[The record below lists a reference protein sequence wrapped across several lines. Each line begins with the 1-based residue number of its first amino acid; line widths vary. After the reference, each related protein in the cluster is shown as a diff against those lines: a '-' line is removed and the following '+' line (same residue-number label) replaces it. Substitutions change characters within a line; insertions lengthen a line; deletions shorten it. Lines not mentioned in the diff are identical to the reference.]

1 MILKM
6 VKETL
11 QILNVPYELKNGVFH
26 FEYKGIQMLVDQKGT
41 VSVSKNYF
49 GSIPHVMKDGSVCV
63 FSGIDS
69 MISSGENFELKET
82 IEVYIPY
89 LFGLT
94 AEQKTGEFLLEL
106 EYYIS
111 ELLDKQCDVT
121 KEDIHTF
128 TVVEIVNSQ
137 NLWET
142 LDDISDGCWY
152 KLVPVNLENEYV
164 FVKKENA
171 RFQIEYDEVYKAKLR
186 VSDGN
191 VNALGGK
198 TAFIGMGSVNS
209 YALKTMFSRGL
220 ADITII
226 DDDKIEIGNLFRHA
240 FPYRGMYKVDA
251 AEKFLQIVDKKMK
264 AKKVYTKISF
274 TENNKSPN
282 YINDIQRIVVS
293 VDNFFSWVQVFHYI
307 KEYCQNNCEI
317 IFVGIDV
324 YGGYGKFFKI
334 EYKEKIQFFENFK
347 KFLLDVPNGKSRRN
361 MVGTGCGES
370 LAIYDE
376 QNIVSLIKEMIT
388 SPLDEGVKYVDF

>member
-1 MILKM
+1 M
-6 VKETL
+6 VNETL
-11 QILNVPYELKNGVFH
+11 QILNIPYELKNGVFH
-26 FEYKGIQMLVDQKGT
+26 FEYRGIQMLVDQKGT

-121 KEDIHTF
+121 KEEIHTF

-152 KLVPVNLENEYV
+152 KLIPVNLENEYV

-186 VSDGN
+186 VSGRN
-191 VNALGGK
+191 VSTLGGK
-198 TAFIGMGSVNS
+198 TVFIGMGSVNS
-209 YALKTMFSRGL
+209 YALKIMFSRGL

-251 AEKFLQIVDKKMK
+251 AERFLQIVDKKMK
-264 AKKVYTKISF
+264 AKKVYSKISF
-274 TENNKSPN
+274 TENNKSPD
-282 YINDIQRIVVS
+282 YLDDVQRIVVS
-293 VDNFFSWVQVFHYI
+293 VDNFFSWIQVFHYVE
-307 KEYCQNNCEI
+307 EYCQNNCEI

-334 EYKEKIQFFENFK
+334 EYKEKNQFFENFK
-347 KFLLDVPNGKSRRN
+347 KFLLDFPNGKSRSN

-370 LAIYDE
+370 IAIYDE
-376 QNIVSLIKEMIT
+376 QNIVSLIKEMLT
-388 SPLDEGVKYVDF
+388 CNSDEGVKYVDF

>member
-11 QILNVPYELKNGVFH
+11 QVLNISYELKKGVFH

-69 MISSGENFELKET
+69 MIRSGENFELKET

-111 ELLDKQCDVT
+111 ELLDKRCDVS

-128 TVVEIVNSQ
+128 TVVEIVNAQ

-142 LDDISDGCWY
+142 LEDISNGCWY

-164 FVKKENA
+164 FVKKENEK
-171 RFQIEYDEVYKAKLR
+171 FQIEYDEVYKAKLR

-191 VNALGGK
+191 VNTLDGK
-198 TAFIGMGSVNS
+198 TVFIGMGSVNS

-226 DDDKIEIGNLFRHA
+226 DDDKIEVGNLFRHA
-240 FPYRGMYKVDA
+240 FPYIGMYKVDA
-251 AEKFLQIVDKKMK
+251 AERFLQIVDKKMK
-264 AKKVYTKISF
+264 AKKVYSKISF
-274 TENNKSPN
+274 TENQKSPN
-282 YINDIQRIVVS
+282 YMNDVQRIVVS
-293 VDNFFSWVQVFHYI
+293 VDNFFSWIQVFHYI
-307 KEYCQNNCEI
+307 EKYCQNNCEI
-317 IFVGIDV
+317 FFVGIDV
-324 YGGYGKFFKI
+324 YGRYGKFFKI
-334 EYKEKIQFFENFK
+334 EYKGKNHFFENFK
-347 KFLLDVPNGKSRRN
+347 KFMLDVPNGKSRNN

-376 QNIVSLIKEMIT
+376 HNIMSLIKEMIT